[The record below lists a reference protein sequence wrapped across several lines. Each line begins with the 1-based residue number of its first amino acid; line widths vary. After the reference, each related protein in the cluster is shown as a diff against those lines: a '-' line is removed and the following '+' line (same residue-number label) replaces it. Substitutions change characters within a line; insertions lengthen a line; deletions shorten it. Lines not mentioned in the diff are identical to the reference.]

1 MSGLFGL
8 GRKNKTEN
16 EVDSTSGTG
25 TQTGVGSGTNTGY
38 GSTSQRGTGVGS
50 EEAKNLHYE
59 GTTASG
65 ARSGRTGATSQLDS
79 GVGSGTGTGTGAGTG
94 LRSGTGTGTGT
105 GTTGTSGI
113 SEGFRGMNLTHQSGY
128 EANHPVVGDST
139 IVCDTKYYTA
149 IEDRPIIKEIKTYIR
164 EHHPIEKE
172 FVVETRPTG
181 QEREQVQNRT
191 SEVVNTRESIIETT
205 PADPCG
211 GVPTSQYNAG
221 TTGTGT
227 GMTGSRGATTGA
239 GYGTG
244 SGTGAGTGSGIG
256 SGASGQG
263 TGAGGRTIT

>member
-8 GRKNKTEN
+8 GRKNKNEN
-16 EVDSTSGTG
+16 EVDSTSATG
-25 TQTGVGSGTNTGY
+25 TQSGVGSGANTGY
-38 GSTSQRGTGVGS
+38 GSTSQRGAGTGS

-79 GVGSGTGTGTGAGTG
+79 GAGAGAGTGTGTGT
-94 LRSGTGTGTGT
+94 RSGTGIGT

-149 IEDRPIIKEIKTYIR
+149 IEDRPVIKEIKTYIR

-181 QEREQVQNRT
+181 QEREQDRT

-221 TTGTGT
+221 TSGTGT
-227 GMTGSRGATTGA
+227 GITGSRGATTGT

-244 SGTGAGTGSGIG
+244 AGVGTGSGVG
-256 SGASGQG
+256 SGTG